1 MEGGGRVNQIS
12 EGRKLVKDGEIV
24 RVCVDDD
31 THFGLPICLVES
43 HSRNQGQARVLEAT
57 RDFETFRYIFTD
69 MDMGTHNNSFFVY
82 DYDM

>member
-31 THFGLPICLVES
+31 THLDLPICLVES
-43 HSRNQGQARVLEAT
+43 HSRNQG
-57 RDFETFRYIFTD
+57 
-69 MDMGTHNNSFFVY
+69 
-82 DYDM
+82 